1 MTIFQSIFTGT
12 FFILLL
18 IIVVL
23 SVIYAFSSF
32 EKGDLKSYQEKSDYN
47 FANLSKGQTA
57 YKDYGN
63 KNDPAIIIIHG
74 ATLPSEG
81 YVGFCE
87 GLSLKGYRVICYDQY
102 GRGYSDRPVSDYNM
116 EFYLDQLNE
125 LLGYLEIKKP
135 ILHGSSM
142 GAPIAISYANKY
154 PNQVSAIGLQVPLVN
169 SNSKILSALKTPVLG
184 NFVLRVFGIPFS
196 KNRAEQWVTN
206 NPEQRDLIDR
216 YIVQLTLPGTEQS
229 LLSSIRNIANT
240 NFIPDYKKFSQS
252 DIPIHIAYAS
262 DDGEI
267 DPKTVQQVLSLIP
280 RAESFVFTGG
290 HGGGGFIVDELN
302 NIFTSF
308 LNKNLN

>member
-1 MTIFQSIFTGT
+1 MTIFQSIFTTT

-18 IIVVL
+18 ILIVL
-23 SVIYAFSSF
+23 AVIYLFSNF
-32 EKGDLKSYQEKSDYN
+32 EKGSLKSYQEKSDYN
-47 FANLSKGQTA
+47 FINLSKGQTA

-63 KNDPAIIIIHG
+63 KDGPAIIIIHG

-87 GLSLKGYRVICYDQY
+87 GLSQKGYRVICYDQY
-102 GRGYSDRPVSDYNM
+102 GRGYSDRPVSEYNM

-125 LLGYLEIKKP
+125 LLGYLEIKNS

-169 SNSKILSALKTPVLG
+169 SNSKILSILKTPILG
-184 NFVLRVFGIPFS
+184 NFVLRVLGIPFL
-196 KNRAEQWVTN
+196 KNRADQWVN
-206 NPEQRDLIDR
+206 DNPEQRDLVER
-216 YIVQLTLPGTEQS
+216 YIGQLTLPGTEQS
-229 LLSSIRNIANT
+229 LLSSIRNIVNT
-240 NFIPDYKKFSQS
+240 NFIPDYKKFSQL

-262 DDGEI
+262 DDDEI

-302 NIFTSF
+302 NIFTDF
-308 LNKNLN
+308 LYKNLN